1 MKTSN
6 SRFFTVRVFR
16 AYSISVL
23 AMVLIAAIFG
33 SIKHGSA
40 TVLKQAA
47 QDKRS
52 LVAQTPPVLTNDI
65 VVPQEPS
72 AKTQSCGKASPAY
85 ATKYG
90 RVAYHIPDANTPI
103 KTLLVNF
110 NIMQKSDG
118 SANFQNT
125 SEQIAGFKQQIE
137 WVNGFYS
144 GLKEPS
150 DPLKLPSDP
159 LNEVPFISDARIR
172 FELHGVYFYKDD
184 NLWDSADA
192 GALLNAASAADPS
205 RMDQINIFFSEGYYL
220 GASGFATMPS
230 ENSLNYNSYIVML
243 GASGQGTLG
252 TDPDSLYRPVGTLV
266 HELGHVLDLL
276 HPYTAGSCCP
286 ETFNESDPDYLDD
299 VFGIG
304 ASAIHPHTCNWAGDA
319 FAYPHDGLTNNLMGG
334 NRDAGYLSPK
344 QLGKIHRALSLK
356 SVRRYVK
363 DCPKSA
369 VPLEITSNELWDF
382 DMKLYSDVVVK
393 NGATLTLQCKTTLP
407 GTADITTADGNLLYD
422 GGQVIKECNTYAL
435 NIDLT
440 PAWSAA
446 LTNQQVCLTAK
457 VTDQTGAPAIGVL
470 VKFDVAGGNLAST
483 WALTGAGGV
492 ATYCYLGQSYNK
504 YDYVTATAGSASDT
518 ATVQWSSEADLS
530 ITKTAT
536 PSPATEDA
544 DLTYTIKVKNNGPS
558 HAQGVKVV
566 DKLPL
571 NLTVVSYSTGCA
583 PAGANINCNLGFLP
597 SGSIATIT
605 IVVKPNAGGVITN
618 QADVT
623 ATTYDP
629 NPTNNKATVTT
640 TVNSLVCSPLATDI
654 YAWWQGNGGAGDVF
668 NLRNGTLKN
677 GAVATAPGKN
687 GQAFGLDGVDDYVD
701 LGSNV
706 VLNKMTIETWV
717 YVTAASN
724 IGHQRIISKDNF
736 NLAGTRKLFALKAH
750 AGTGP
755 AFEVLIGSKFDKAE
769 MPAPLTPGW
778 HHLAAVRD
786 TAANRFELY
795 VDGVLKAQS
804 TPMAIGPIDSAV
816 NTVLGRVSPNYAS
829 EHFAGRI
836 DEMTLYSRGLSAAEI
851 KAIFNSGKA
860 GKCFCPNNDCF

>member
-1 MKTSN
+1 MKN
-6 SRFFTVRVFR
+6 SISGFFTARGSR

-23 AMVLIAAIFG
+23 AMVVIAAIFVLIE
-33 SIKHGSA
+33 SSSA
-40 TVLKQAA
+40 TALKQTP
-47 QDKRS
+47 QDKRVP
-52 LVAQTPPVLTNDI
+52 VAQTPPVLANDI
-65 VVPQEPS
+65 VMPQEAS
-72 AKTQSCGKASPAY
+72 AKTQSCGNSSSVY

-90 RVAYHIPDANTPI
+90 RVAYHIPYANTPI

-118 SANFQNT
+118 SGNFQNT

-150 DPLKLPSDP
+150 DPLDD
-159 LNEVPFISDARIR
+159 VPFISDARIR

-184 NLWDSADA
+184 NLWSSWDA

-205 RMDQINIFFSEGYYL
+205 RLDQINIFFSEGYYL
-220 GASGFATMPS
+220 GASGFATLPS
-230 ENSLNYNSYIVML
+230 ESNLNNSYVVML

-304 ASAIHPHTCNWAGDA
+304 ASAIHPHTCDWAGNA
-319 FAYPHDGLTNNLMGG
+319 FADPHDGLTNNLMGG

-344 QLGKIHRALSLK
+344 QLGKIHRALALK

-369 VPLEITSNELWDF
+369 VPLEITSDEQWDF
-382 DMKLYSDVVVK
+382 DMKLYSDVVIK

-407 GTADITTADGNLLYD
+407 GSADITTAGGNVLYD

-435 NIDLT
+435 SVDLT
-440 PAWSAA
+440 PAWSNA

-457 VTDQTGAPAIGVL
+457 VTDQTGTAAVGVL
-470 VKFDVAGGNLAST
+470 VKFDVAGANPAST
-483 WALTGAGGV
+483 WALTGADGV
-492 ATYCYLGQSYNK
+492 ATFCYLGQSYNK
-504 YDYVTATAGSASDT
+504 YDHVTATAGSAYDA

-530 ITKTAT
+530 ITKTAS

-571 NLTVVSYSTGCA
+571 NLTVISYSTGCA
-583 PAGANINCNLGFLP
+583 PVGTNINCNLGFLP

-605 IVVKPNAGGVITN
+605 IVLKPNSGGVITN

-623 ATTYDP
+623 STTYDP
-629 NPTNNKATVTT
+629 NPANNKATVTT
-640 TVNSLVCSPLATDI
+640 TVNPLVCSPLASDSF
-654 YAWWQGNGGAGDVF
+654 AWWPGNGGAGDVF

-677 GAVATAPGKN
+677 GAVATAPGKI

-724 IGHQRIISKDNF
+724 LGHQRIISKDNF

-755 AFEVLIGSKFDKAE
+755 AFEVLIGSKFDKVE
-769 MPAPLTPGW
+769 MFSALTPGW

-795 VDGVLKAQS
+795 VDGVLKAQAAP
-804 TPMAIGPIDSAV
+804 TAIGPIDSAV
-816 NTVLGRVSPNYAS
+816 NAVLGRVSPNYAS

-836 DEMTLYSRGLSAAEI
+836 DEMTLYSRGLSAVEI
-851 KAIFNSGKA
+851 KGIFNAGKA
-860 GKCFCPNNDCF
+860 GKCFCLNNDCF